1 MPKNK
6 IGGKNFKKGKKGAGL
21 DTERTLL
28 QKTEGQAYALV
39 TKLNGN
45 SMINCRVFSDPDSS
59 GNFNSRDVVGIIR
72 PGLKKKRIFINANN
86 VILVCLRDFEPGKV
100 DVVYSYKIGE
110 VRKLHKMGKI
120 PSNCMAFC
128 GDDEKG
134 DQDETALFQY
144 EESDSSDSDDPQTE
158 KVVKRGKTVKKKK
171 VDNNEPY
178 LQLPDDF
185 GASLSEEEELEE
197 VPTDYTSY
205 SQKPDKSCGNDDLD
219 IDNI

>member
-21 DTERTLL
+21 ETERSLL

-45 SMINCRVFSDPDSS
+45 SMINCKVFSDPDSS
-59 GNFNSRDVVGIIR
+59 GNINGRDVVGIIR

-86 VILVCLRDFEPGKV
+86 TILVCLRDFEPGKV
-100 DVVYSYKIGE
+100 DVVYSYKLPE
-110 VRKLHKMGKI
+110 VKKLFKMGQI
-120 PSNCMAFC
+120 PDVCLTTTVDE
-128 GDDEKG
+128 GDG
-134 DQDETALFQY
+134 DPGDKTMFSYIDSQDENSD
-144 EESDSSDSDDPQTE
+144 ESGDGETE
-158 KVVKRGKTVKKKK
+158 TVVKRGKTVKKKK
-171 VDNNEPY
+171 VDNTQPY

-185 GASLSEEEELEE
+185 CPSLSEEEEVEYG
-197 VPTDYTSY
+197 DYDTS
-205 SQKPDKSCGNDDLD
+205 KKNKSNDID